1 MTPPP
6 VTYDRR
12 LGLFSGTMAVVGG
25 IIGTGI
31 FLNPANVARI
41 TREPAL
47 TAFVWA
53 LGGAIALIG
62 ALCYAELGALRPRAG
77 GGYVYLR
84 EALGPLP
91 AFLYGWALL
100 LVIATGACA
109 AVAYTFGSYA
119 AALFALSDAWI
130 KPIAIF
136 AIVSLSCVNY
146 LGVAEGAMTQNIF
159 TVLKLGALAVVIGFG
174 LVLPFEAPG
183 PIHVLVLRPPTGW
196 QLPLAV
202 GTALVPILF
211 AYGGWQQTNF
221 IAEEIQDAERTLP
234 RALVLGT
241 AIVVIVYVTANLA
254 YMRVLGVPG
263 LGQSSAPAA
272 DLMTSVVGAWGRRLI
287 SLGIACS
294 TFGFLNL
301 VILVTPRV
309 YQAMA
314 ADGVFLPALARLHP
328 KYRTPGAAIMLQGAW
343 AIALTMTKTYDRLLD
358 YVVFGDWIFFGA
370 TAATLFVF
378 RKRFGAPERSRV
390 PLYPV
395 LPLLFIA
402 AAVYVVISSIASA
415 PGNAAIGV
423 LLIGA
428 GIPVFLLWRRRGL
441 AGSSPTR

>member
-1 MTPPP
+1 MTPPS
-6 VTYDRR
+6 VTYARR

-47 TAFVWA
+47 TTFVWA

-62 ALCYAELGALRPRAG
+62 AFCYAELGARRPKAG

-119 AALFALSDAWI
+119 AALFGLGEGAI
-130 KPIAIF
+130 KPIAVL
-136 AIVSLSCVNY
+136 AIVGLSAVNY

-159 TVLKLGALAVVIGFG
+159 TLLKLGALAVVIGCG
-174 LVLPFEAPG
+174 LVLPFAAPAPINYVG
-183 PIHVLVLRPPTGW
+183 PLPPAGW

-221 IAEEIQDAERTLP
+221 IAEEIKDAERTLP
-234 RALVLGT
+234 RALILGT
-241 AIVVIVYVTANLA
+241 AIVVLVYVTANMA
-254 YMRVLGVPG
+254 YMRVLGVTG
-263 LGQSSAPAA
+263 LGQSAAPAA

-328 KYRTPGAAIMLQGAW
+328 VHRTPGAAIMLQGGW
-343 AIALTMTKTYDRLLD
+343 AILLTMTKTYDRLLD
-358 YVVFGDWIFFGA
+358 YVVFGDWIFFGT
-370 TAATLFVF
+370 TAATLFVY
-378 RKRFGAPERSRV
+378 RRRLGPPERSRV

-402 AAVYVVISSIASA
+402 AALYVVISSVASA

-428 GIPVFLLWRRRGL
+428 GVPVYLLWRPRATAAPG
-441 AGSSPTR
+441 A